1 MLRSWGEAREDLV
14 KAAVLAA
21 AAVCSYLLATGVLSR
36 LYSASRA
43 DDLIGGL
50 WTLISTVFVFR
61 DSHEHSVAAA
71 ISRVS
76 ATAASF
82 VLCLIYLA
90 FLQISVWGLAILVGA
105 SALAVTL
112 IGRSGD
118 AITAAITTAVV
129 MISAG
134 ISPGHAWRQPILR
147 LADTVVGVV
156 IGVAAAW
163 LAQWL
168 ARQLAPRTGGA
179 EPRTPGS

>member
-14 KAAVLAA
+14 KAAVLAV

-90 FLQISVWGLAILVGA
+90 FLPFSVWGLAILVGA

>member
-1 MLRSWGEAREDLV
+1 MLRSWGEAREDLI
-14 KAAVLAA
+14 KATVLAVA
-21 AAVCSYLLATGVLSR
+21 AIGAYLLATGVLSR
-36 LYSASRA
+36 VYSTSRA

-50 WTLISTVFVFR
+50 WTLISAVFVFR

-76 ATAASF
+76 ATAVSF
-82 VLCLIYLA
+82 VLCLIYLV
-90 FLQISVWGLAILVGA
+90 FLPFSAWGLAILVGA

-112 IGRSGD
+112 IGRPGD
-118 AITAAITTAVV
+118 ATTAAIPTAVV
-129 MISAG
+129 MVSAG

-147 LADTVVGVV
+147 LADTVVGVL

-168 ARQLAPRTGGA
+168 AQRLAGA
-179 EPRTPGS
+179 VPRTPGS